1 MDLEKIFKNLIII
14 DAVMLVVTLIV
25 AFNESDYIIELQEQ
39 LPQGINATGAGII
52 FNLLIVIAYI
62 VNLFMLYKYI
72 SFGKPLYLILFC
84 ISILLSLMSGVLVMN
99 AFLYTLAW
107 LGSAIS
113 GALLVLLYYSP
124 IKTKFEK

>member
-14 DAVMLVVTLIV
+14 DAVMLVVTVIV

-52 FNLLIVIAYI
+52 FNLLIIIAYI

-84 ISILLSLMSGVLVMN
+84 IGILLSLMSGVLVMN
-99 AFLYTLAW
+99 AFLYTLVW

-113 GALLVLLYYSP
+113 GAILVLLYYSP